1 MCRVRHAS
9 NGRPNDWVPRR
20 VKKHREVGDGPAT
33 GNGDLMKRIELTAEE
48 RRALAAAT
56 KNFVWNWIRR
66 MRAHKS
72 YLRRKAAEEERQ
84 REWRRNPRPIRPVDI
99 GAIHR
104 EFERQQQ
111 EAAACHKLAVELI
124 DAGYKR
130 LASKLHPDVGGSAE
144 MMIRLGEAKK
154 RLKRLKWG
162 VERSS
167 HRVCCWE

>member
-56 KNFVWNWIRR
+56 KNFVRNWIRR

-72 YLRRKAAEEERQ
+72 YLAGKLPRRSASESGDEILVPYVRLISARFTVSSSGSSKRRQ
-84 REWRRNPRPIRPVDI
+84 LATNWQWNLLTLATNVLPRSCIR
-99 GAIHR
+99 
-104 EFERQQQ
+104 
-111 EAAACHKLAVELI
+111 
-124 DAGYKR
+124 
-130 LASKLHPDVGGSAE
+130 
-144 MMIRLGEAKK
+144 M
-154 RLKRLKWG
+154 
-162 VERSS
+162 
-167 HRVCCWE
+167 